1 MVSWRIICP
10 TRREVAICL
19 KGWGDQMRTGN
30 LKGKLWH
37 PNPERLGGFIHFHL
51 LQREG
56 AGSVDRKRF
65 SSNLQVHS
73 LSASWDSQGQ
83 GQETTN
89 LIWIPHMSDRT
100 LNHCFPGHTD
110 RKRSHVEWHCHRGH
124 RQLNLLTTKP
134 SASTAGSA
142 GRHTGN
148 RIQKQ
153 QWRPQGFLPAK
164 QPGYRPSTRTAD
176 STFTLDK

>member
-1 MVSWRIICP
+1 
-10 TRREVAICL
+10 
-19 KGWGDQMRTGN
+19 MRTGN

-65 SSNLQVHS
+65 SSNLRVHS

-134 SASTAGSA
+134 T
-142 GRHTGN
+142 
-148 RIQKQ
+148 Q
-153 QWRPQGFLPAK
+153 QPALPLQALQADTQETESRSSNEDPKVSFLPSSQATVLPPEQQTQLLLWTSK
-164 QPGYRPSTRTAD
+164 AARLNS
-176 STFTLDK
+176 